1 VNAPQAGCQRSERWR
16 FDEGRVRNAGYTLRI
31 ENGSARP
38 PGNASADAANANVTS
53 ITNTPLTTPADET
66 PQQPGLV
73 ARTKDRVIESMSY
86 VGGLSDLAV
95 QTIQQAVRG
104 PIERDILMAQF
115 DAIGVSSM
123 SIVAITSLFIG
134 MVLALQTAY
143 SLAEFGGALFIGKV
157 VSLSLV
163 RELAP
168 VLMSLMVGG
177 RVGAGITAEI
187 GTMKVTE
194 QIDALRALATNPVR
208 KLVVPKVIATTLTL
222 PLLTVLANFIGIL
235 GGLIIAV
242 GSLHLTANF
251 YIRSVVETVKYNDLA
266 SGIGKTFFF
275 GFAIGLIACFNG
287 LRTSG
292 GADGVGRSTTAT
304 VVTASI
310 TVLIMD
316 FFLTKLFLFIF

>member
-1 VNAPQAGCQRSERWR
+1 MTASALDRPSQPGFFE
-16 FDEGRVRNAGYTLRI
+16 RVRDRA
-31 ENGSARP
+31 E
-38 PGNASADAANANVTS
+38 
-53 ITNTPLTTPADET
+53 
-66 PQQPGLV
+66 
-73 ARTKDRVIESMSY
+73 RTFLY
-86 VGGLSDLAV
+86 VGGLTDLAI
-95 QTIQQAVRG
+95 QTLQQIRHGAMERPLLIQQL
-104 PIERDILMAQF
+104 EQ
-115 DAIGVSSM
+115 IGVRSL
-123 SIVAITSLFIG
+123 SIVIITSAFIG

-143 SLAEFGGALFIGKV
+143 ALEDFGGKLFVGMI

-177 RVGAGITAEI
+177 RVGAGITAEL

-208 KLVVPKVIATTLTL
+208 KLVVPRVVATTLMF
-222 PLLTVLANFIGIL
+222 PLLTVIAICLGII

-242 GSLHLTANF
+242 ANLNLSAN
-251 YIRSVVETVKYNDLA
+251 YYLRSVIETVKYNDLA

-275 GFAIGLIACFNG
+275 GFAISLVACFNG

-292 GADGVGRSTTAT
+292 GADGVGRATTTT
-304 VVTASI
+304 VVTGAI

-316 FFLTKLFLFIF
+316 FFLTKLFLMIL

>member
-1 VNAPQAGCQRSERWR
+1 MTTLPTSAPTQAAEPAAEEPNFFMRVR
-16 FDEGRVRNAGYTLRI
+16 GRVEDFLY
-31 ENGSARP
+31 
-38 PGNASADAANANVTS
+38 
-53 ITNTPLTTPADET
+53 
-66 PQQPGLV
+66 
-73 ARTKDRVIESMSY
+73 Y
-86 VGGLSDLAV
+86 VGSLADLGV
-95 QTIQQAVRG
+95 QTIQQATRG
-104 PIERDILMAQF
+104 TVETSLLIAQF
-115 DAIGVSSM
+115 DQIGVRSL

-177 RVGAGITAEI
+177 RVGAGITAEL

-208 KLVVPKVIATTLTL
+208 KLVVPRVMATTLML
-222 PLLTVLANFIGIL
+222 PLLTVLACFIGIL
-235 GGLIIAV
+235 GGLLIAV

-275 GFAIGLIACFNG
+275 GFAIGLIGCYNG

-310 TVLIMD
+310 SVLIMD
-316 FFLTKLFLFIF
+316 FFLTKLFLLIF

>member
-1 VNAPQAGCQRSERWR
+1 M
-16 FDEGRVRNAGYTLRI
+16 
-31 ENGSARP
+31 
-38 PGNASADAANANVTS
+38 TS
-53 ITNTPLTTPADET
+53 ITSNVPAAAPKRERSR
-66 PQQPGLV
+66 LV
-73 ARTKDRVIESMSY
+73 RLYDRIQNRFEERFLY
-86 VGGLSDLAV
+86 LGGLTDLGV
-95 QTIQQAVRG
+95 QTVQQALRG
-104 PIERDILMAQF
+104 PIERDIVMTQF
-115 DAIGVSSM
+115 EQIGVKSM
-123 SIVAITSLFIG
+123 SIVGITSLFIG

-143 SLAEFGGALFIGKV
+143 ALSDFGGSLFIGKI

-208 KLVVPKVIATTLTL
+208 KLVVPKVLACTIML
-222 PLLTVLANFIGIL
+222 PLLTSIACFIGII

-242 GSLHLTANF
+242 GSLNLTANF
-251 YIRSVVETVKYNDLA
+251 YTRSVIETLKYNDLA

-275 GFAIGLIACFNG
+275 GFAIGLIGCYNG
-287 LRTSG
+287 LKTTG
-292 GADGVGRSTTAT
+292 GADGVGRATTAT

-316 FFLTKLFLFIF
+316 FFLTKLFLLFS